1 MKSLVD
7 LVTVIENNEECVLLE
22 IKENSRMDLIKLGC
36 FNGNEEMIRYTKGK
50 NHTITIFEKDKQ
62 PYSWDFGESGYT
74 LVSKQEDKIRRL
86 VCDCIECDLD
96 IYCGANKNLIK
107 KSILGYGERKIRHE
121 IELIYSSDHIN
132 VHKDGEFYRNFSDY
146 DTAKKHFK
154 DRNYEMK
161 FIRKT

>member
-7 LVTVIENNEECVLLE
+7 LVIVIENNEECVLLE

-50 NHTITIFEKDKQ
+50 DHTITIFEKDKQ

-86 VCDCIECDLD
+86 VCECIECDLD